1 MGNTRKLLALLGVAA
16 TALAVVGG
24 SAIAQ
29 SGAKEASKGQI
40 FVFMPSSSNNALAQW
55 QIGAKAEAKKQGY
68 DLKIVENNFDQNQQ
82 NVQVQQQLASGEKP
96 AAYVWWPADAK
107 GGLAA
112 ERQLARTGVPLVMSN
127 QFPVKGTEDLIT
139 AYSGVSD
146 VFNGKVAAQNL
157 LAARKALLASGAKL
171 HSKGGNVVVIGF
183 VPGYQAGID
192 RLAGF
197 KQALAGKGFNL
208 LTTQW
213 VGFDAA
219 SGFKLGQQIIAANKS
234 KGIDFVYTMNDALGV
249 GVVQALEAEGFKPGK
264 DVMLVSATCHGDTSA
279 LVKGKEFA
287 TGIQPINFEGLLTIN
302 TIARYFQYG
311 KKVLPGSQ
319 FTTADPNKPPVLA
332 GPPHKYT
339 FTPNP
344 PVMASDFKKT
354 KLWGQTFQSICTY

>member
-1 MGNTRKLLALLGVAA
+1 MSTTRKLLALLGVAA
-16 TALAVVGG
+16 VAVAVVAGA
-24 SAIAQ
+24 AIAH
-29 SGAKEASKGQI
+29 SGATKAKGLI

-82 NVQVQQQLASGEKP
+82 NVQVQQQLASGQKP
-96 AAYVWWPADAK
+96 TAYVWWPADAH

-112 ERQLARTGVPLVMSN
+112 ERQLSRTGVPLVMSN
-127 QFPVKGTEDLIT
+127 QFPVKGTENLIT
-139 AYSGVSD
+139 AYAGVSD
-146 VFNGKVAAQNL
+146 VFNGRVAARNL
-157 LAARKALLASGAKL
+157 VGARKALLATGAKL
-171 HSKGGNVVVIGF
+171 HSKGGNVIVIGF
-183 VPGYQAGID
+183 TPGYQAGID

-197 KQALAGKGFNL
+197 TKQLKGQGFKL
-208 LTTQW
+208 LTVQW

-219 SGFKLGQQIIAANKS
+219 SGFKTGQQVIAANKP
-234 KGIDFVYTMNDALGV
+234 KGIDFVYTMNDALGI
-249 GVVQALEAEGFKPGK
+249 GVIQALQAEGFKPGK

-279 LVKGKEFA
+279 LVKGTEFA

-302 TIARYFQYG
+302 TIARYFKYG
-311 KKVLPGSQ
+311 KKILPGSE
-319 FTTADPNKPPVLA
+319 FTGADPNKAPVLT

-344 PVMASDFKKT
+344 AVLASDFKST

>member
-1 MGNTRKLLALLGVAA
+1 MSKTKKLALLGVAA
-16 TALAVVGG
+16 MAVAVAAGG
-24 SAIAQ
+24 AIAQ
-29 SGAKEASKGQI
+29 SGVNSKGLI

-82 NVQVQQQLASGEKP
+82 NVQVQQQLASGQKP
-96 AAYVWWPADAK
+96 AAYVWWPADAH

-112 ERQLARTGVPLVMSN
+112 ERQLSRTGVPLVMSN
-127 QFPVKGTEDLIT
+127 QFPVKGTENLIT

-146 VFNGKVAAQNL
+146 TFNGKVAAKNL
-157 LAARKALLASGAKL
+157 IAARKALLASGAKL
-171 HSKGGNVVVIGF
+171 HSKGGNVIVIGF
-183 VPGYQAGID
+183 VAGYQAGID

-197 KQALAGKGFNL
+197 KQAIAGQGFNL

-249 GVVQALEAEGFKPGK
+249 GVIQALQAEGFKPGK
-264 DVMLVSATCHGDTSA
+264 NVMLVSATCHGDTSA
-279 LVKGKEFA
+279 LVKGTEFA

-311 KKVLPGSQ
+311 KKVLPGTE
-319 FTTADPNKPPVLA
+319 FTTADPNKPPVLT

-344 PVMASDFKKT
+344 AVAASDFKKT
-354 KLWGQTFQSICTY
+354 KLWGHTFQSICTY